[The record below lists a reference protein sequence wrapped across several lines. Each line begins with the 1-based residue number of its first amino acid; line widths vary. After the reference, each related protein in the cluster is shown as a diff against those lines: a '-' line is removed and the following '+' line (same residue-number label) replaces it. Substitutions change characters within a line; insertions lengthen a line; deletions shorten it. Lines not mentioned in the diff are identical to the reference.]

1 MEDFITFQEL
11 TEFICKICSPSQND
25 DEFHLILICPFYEE
39 MRMMNSVAEVRH
51 TEEDQRKA
59 RTTELWKQG
68 V

>member
-1 MEDFITFQEL
+1 MFTIT
-11 TEFICKICSPSQND
+11 ND

-39 MRMMNSVAEVRH
+39 IRMMNSVAEVRH